1 MQRKTF
7 LKYLSAG
14 GALAVFAPQL
24 ACSFISEK
32 QQQCVKHIGLKISQ
46 DKYTEL
52 STGKRVPFGWPATG
66 ISPDE
71 TIRMTPEE
79 KLPETNL
86 WIRVSTA
93 QEGWDEKLLHVS
105 IPGRDVYLGAIDIR
119 FSAVLVPYELEI
131 PKEYARDIN
140 QYGLELKL
148 ESKSPLWIFNVED
161 SKTDNSSFIPHI
173 LTSSKQR
180 GSVDDLLKCLTSVNS
195 IQSLG
200 WREGCVLDGLW
211 QLYKRKGN
219 EKALETINRHLDLY
233 FDDQHNLF
241 YETAR
246 SVPHDNQIDGI
257 ESTLPYATLAH
268 INPSHPFLSNVVSA
282 WDEYTKPNGLVI
294 DGKMISAEGCYTV
307 AYPMAVIGKA
317 WGNRRLKQKAIA
329 QLKHRF
335 VLVAD
340 GQMNLRSTGGKYTYT
355 NWARGAAWFL
365 LGFARTLSELN
376 GEIQDQEIIGKF
388 QKVAK
393 MVLSMQRDD
402 GLWGC
407 FMDRRES
414 KHDTS
419 GSAGIAAALMT
430 GIHNGFL
437 PATYAENAKRCFKEL
452 KKQITPDGYLKGA
465 AQDNRGGMRLQES
478 DYRVIA
484 QMGMGLMTQLYAEIK

>member
-1 MQRKTF
+1 MKRKTF

-24 ACSFISEK
+24 ACSFMYGK
-32 QQQCVKHIGLKISQ
+32 QQKNVKHVGLKISQ
-46 DKYTEL
+46 DKYTQL
-52 STGKRVPFGWPATG
+52 PAGKRVPFGWPATG

-71 TIRMTPEE
+71 VIRMTPEK

-86 WIRVSTA
+86 WLRVSTA
-93 QEGWDEKLLHVS
+93 QEGWDEKLLHIS
-105 IPGRDVYLGAIDIR
+105 IPVKNIYLGAIDIR

-131 PKEYARDIN
+131 PKKHVRDIN
-140 QYGLELKL
+140 QHGLELKL
-148 ESKSPLWIFNVED
+148 ESKSPLWIFNVID
-161 SKTDNSSFIPHI
+161 SKTDNSSFVPHI
-173 LTSSKQR
+173 LASSKQR
-180 GSVDDLLKCLTSVNS
+180 GSIDDLLKCLTSVNS
-195 IQSLG
+195 IQSFA

-211 QLYKRKGN
+211 QLYNRKGYN
-219 EKALETINRHLDLY
+219 KALNTINQHLSLF
-233 FDDQHNLF
+233 FDDQQNLF

-246 SVPHDNQIDGI
+246 SVPHDNKINGI

-268 INPSHPFLSNVVSA
+268 INPDHSFLKNVVSA
-282 WDEYTKPNGLVI
+282 WDEYTKPNGMVI

-317 WGNRRLKQKAIA
+317 WGDNRLKQKALE

-340 GQMNLRSTGGKYTYT
+340 GQMNLRSTDGKYTYT

-365 LGFARTLSELN
+365 LGFARTISELS
-376 GEIQDQEIIGKF
+376 GEVQDQEMIGKF
-388 QKVAK
+388 QEVAK
-393 MVLSMQRDD
+393 MVLSMQRND

-407 FMDRRES
+407 FMDRQES
-414 KHDTS
+414 KPDTS

-430 GIHNGFL
+430 GINNGFL
-437 PATYAENAKRCFKEL
+437 PAKYAENAKRCFEEL

-484 QMGMGLMTQLYAEIK
+484 QMGMGLMAQLYAEIR